1 MVLKSTAMK
10 KSYALVGMISF
21 ILLCGCSKDI
31 LKSYENRIIGTWR
44 ITDINKFGLGGD
56 IDNLPFQEGTFTF
69 NENGTLTYVNAAN
82 VSFNGS
88 WEIRKRIVN
97 GETIRTLQITA
108 IDFTNQQVLTE
119 YYDDMYFTGTNH
131 FKASI
136 NSTLRTYVTHF
147 RR

>member
-1 MVLKSTAMK
+1 MK

-56 IDNLPFQEGTFTF
+56 TDNLPFRDGTFTF
-69 NENGTLTYVNAAN
+69 NENGTMTYVNAAN
-82 VSFNGS
+82 VPFNGS
-88 WEIRKRIVN
+88 WEIKKKIVN
-97 GETIRTLQITA
+97 GETFRSLQVTA

-119 YYDDMYFTGTNH
+119 YYDDMNFTGTNR
-131 FKASI
+131 FKASVI
-136 NSTLRTYVTHF
+136 STLRTYVTHF